1 MNLVLV
7 VARPSPG
14 QDVAGSPLAA
24 LLASLREEV
33 ARVRRVPPGTLASGT
48 LAELAAAIGPDEVT
62 DARVSYADGPA
73 GAERAIER
81 AIAAGLDEV
90 AVLPVAVAAEPG
102 ETPFPSPATIDEL
115 RERVSAVCAR
125 HPDADVI
132 LVGSSDADAPRLAEV
147 LGILRSAGSE
157 EPELLDAAVAR
168 AFDGDASR
176 FGRFMALLQDAV
188 PDGTRIALRGS
199 VVQGESYRTGEPF
212 DSRGP
217 GTSDLD
223 LVLLGEDAMALWHP
237 EAFYIPA
244 VNTFPLYDAQRWV
257 APGLDP
263 ARSAAQEV
271 AGRPVAIQA
280 MARWFL
286 DLRSG
291 LQGTAYVLLDG

>member
-1 MNLVLV
+1 VLV
-7 VARPSPG
+7 VARPSPAQG
-14 QDVAGSPLAA
+14 VAGSPLAA
-24 LLASLREEV
+24 LLGSLREEV

-73 GAERAIER
+73 GAETAIER

-90 AVLPVAVAAEPG
+90 AVLPIAVAAEPG
-102 ETPFPSPATIDEL
+102 ETPFPSPATFEEL
-115 RERVSAVCAR
+115 RERVSAACAR
-125 HPDADVI
+125 HPDADVV
-132 LVGSSDADAPRLAEV
+132 LVGSPDADAPRLAEV

-212 DSRGP
+212 DSRGR

-223 LVLLGEDAMALWHP
+223 LVLLGDDAMALWHP
-237 EAFYIPA
+237 EAFYIPG
-244 VNTFPLYDAQRWV
+244 VNTYPLYDEQRWV

-271 AGRPVAIQA
+271 AGRPVAVQA